1 MKQLELAPCA
11 ALILVLFICSSIIVG
26 TIVLMQFIA
35 FGWRLALNGEFSDL
49 SLAKLAEQYSPD
61 HGWFLKLCLN
71 CFGYLTVFIPAF
83 LIFKY
88 TKRTK
93 YIDKN
98 GMLDDLT
105 IDEFVN

>member
-1 MKQLELAPCA
+1 
-11 ALILVLFICSSIIVG
+11 
-26 TIVLMQFIA
+26 MQFIA